1 MLQMDLSTYSG
12 LKAAIADYLNRDDL
26 TSVIPGFITLAEAK
40 FNRKLRTRQMIKRAT
55 AVIDSQSFAY
65 PADWLEAKEF
75 ILSTNPITHME
86 FVTELKAKELQ
97 STDIVSPGKP
107 RYYTIIGSQIEV
119 IGTPDTSYSGVL
131 TYYAKIPA
139 LSDSNTSNWLLAYAP
154 DLYLYGALLESAPYL
169 KDDERLA
176 IWGQMYIDSKAD
188 IELADQRAS
197 VSSTP
202 VVRARSLG

>member
-1 MLQMDLSTYSG
+1 MDLSTYSG
-12 LKAAIADYLNRDDL
+12 LKTAVADYLNRDDL
-26 TSVIPGFITLAEAK
+26 TSVVPGFIALAEAK
-40 FNRKLRTRQMIKRAT
+40 FNRKIRARQMIKRAT
-55 AVIDSQSFAY
+55 ATIDSQYFAY

-75 ILSTNPITHME
+75 ILNTNPITYME
-86 FVTELKAKELQ
+86 FVSEAQANALKA
-97 STDIVSPGKP
+97 TTIVAPQKP
-107 RYYTIIGSQIEV
+107 KYYTIIGSQIEV
-119 IGTPDTSYSGVL
+119 IGAPDTSYTGQL

-176 IWGQMYIDSKAD
+176 VWGQMYNDSKAD
-188 IELADQRAS
+188 IELADQRAT

-202 VVRARSLG
+202 IVRARSLG